1 MNAKKIFSLL
11 LVIFGEAILILCF
24 LHFGRNVQ
32 TEILTLNI
40 VVSSLIYCLLF
51 IDIIVPWG

>member
-40 VVSSLIYCLLF
+40 VVIFNNLLPTIY
-51 IDIIVPWG
+51 